1 MDDEPGSETAQ
12 TVFFELALSHW
23 SQSSPWLSFSPLQST
38 DTHTLRQQSYN
49 HAVPTLTRLHLQRTT
64 NSAPSAFLCLCNHVI
79 RIAPPFSKLSKS
91 GVCVCVCHWYSACT
105 VYENSRLGYWTICT
119 DSSCSGLTRGGRHC
133 DVSQVSSSPAGL
145 CLEQAFCVAPS
156 SRCSPRLTTVSI
168 HFHLSSSVLFCFK
181 CHSKFED

>member
-91 GVCVCVCHWYSACT
+91 GVCVCVSLIFSVCSLWKQS
-105 VYENSRLGYWTICT
+105 LGSICT

-133 DVSQVSSSPAGL
+133 DVSQVSSPPAGL
-145 CLEQAFCVAPS
+145 CLQRAFCVAPS

-181 CHSKFED
+181 CHSKCED

>member
-12 TVFFELALSHW
+12 TVFFELALSHR

-49 HAVPTLTRLHLQRTT
+49 HAVPTLTRLHLQRAT

-91 GVCVCVCHWYSACT
+91 GVCVCHWYSACT
-105 VYENSRLGYWTICT
+105 VYENSRLDYWTICT
-119 DSSCSGLTRGGRHC
+119 DSSCSGVTRGGRHVTFHRWALHLQAC
-133 DVSQVSSSPAGL
+133 RSLSGASFLCGSFFPLLPETNDCFNSFSSQFFS
-145 CLEQAFCVAPS
+145 F
-156 SRCSPRLTTVSI
+156 
-168 HFHLSSSVLFCFK
+168 VLF
-181 CHSKFED
+181 

>member
-12 TVFFELALSHW
+12 TVFFELALSHR

-49 HAVPTLTRLHLQRTT
+49 HAVPTLTRLHLQRAT

-91 GVCVCVCHWYSACT
+91 GVCVSLIFSVYSLWKQ
-105 VYENSRLGYWTICT
+105 SLGLLN
-119 DSSCSGLTRGGRHC
+119 DLHGQQLFRSHAGRETR
-133 DVSQVSSSPAGL
+133 DVSQVSSSPTGL
-145 CLEQAFCVAPS
+145 QVFVWSKLSVWLLLPAAP
-156 SRCSPRLTTVSI
+156 R
-168 HFHLSSSVLFCFK
+168 
-181 CHSKFED
+181 D

>member
-49 HAVPTLTRLHLQRTT
+49 HAVPTLTRLHLQRTA

-91 GVCVCVCHWYSACT
+91 GVCVCVCVYVTDIQRVQFMKTVAWVIERSARTAAVQESRGAGDT
-105 VYENSRLGYWTICT
+105 VTFHRWALH
-119 DSSCSGLTRGGRHC
+119 L
-133 DVSQVSSSPAGL
+133 QVFVWSELSVWLLLA
-145 CLEQAFCVAPS
+145 AAP
-156 SRCSPRLTTVSI
+156 R
-168 HFHLSSSVLFCFK
+168 
-181 CHSKFED
+181 D

>member
-23 SQSSPWLSFSPLQST
+23 SQSSPWRSFSPLQST

-49 HAVPTLTRLHLQRTT
+49 HAVPTLTRLHLQRTA

-91 GVCVCVCHWYSACT
+91 GVCVCVCVCMSLIFSVYSLWKQSLGLLNDLHGQQLFRSHAGRETLWRFTGELFTCRSLSGASFLCGSFLPLLPET
-105 VYENSRLGYWTICT
+105 NGCSNSF
-119 DSSCSGLTRGGRHC
+119 SSQFFS
-133 DVSQVSSSPAGL
+133 
-145 CLEQAFCVAPS
+145 F
-156 SRCSPRLTTVSI
+156 
-168 HFHLSSSVLFCFK
+168 VLF
-181 CHSKFED
+181 